1 MAGKIFT
8 IVPPVSIESQRRG
21 RSGFAPV
28 FPKPGSVDQL
38 EIGTGPPRTFVDVL
52 ILIGKRPQ
60 VNPDLGNWSEF
71 YDYNQLFSDSRR
83 AIGFA
88 TGRLWDGIVTII
100 LVDISSLVILPFDG
114 GRFQCGS

>member
-28 FPKPGSVDQL
+28 FPKPGSIDQL
-38 EIGTGPPRTFVDVL
+38 EIGTGPPRTFVDDS
-52 ILIGKRPQ
+52 ILIGKRLQ

-71 YDYNQLFSDSRR
+71 YDYNRLFSDSRHT
-83 AIGFA
+83 IGFA

-100 LVDISSLVILPFDG
+100 EKSTPSL
-114 GRFQCGS
+114 